1 MDATDEMIA
10 RACRKHYGETWS
22 FVEAEEMRDTLAAAL
37 ADVPEPG
44 IGGARLTAIY
54 LDEAR
59 LFAAEQRVAELEA
72 QVRALLQPP
81 LPTGAELDE
90 YHYAPGGEGRYAAEW
105 ADKPHRLLFDVID
118 LARRAL
124 RRNGELEAQLAD
136 AKAACVKWNETVAE
150 GMNALTEWQARAEAA
165 EAQLAKADV
174 CEVCGD
180 CLMPEPVRCEKHVHT
195 ERGDPEWTFWLDGGE
210 PPE

>member
-59 LFAAEQRVAELEA
+59 LFAAEQRIAELEA

-136 AKAACVKWNETVAE
+136 AKHSAE
-150 GMNALTEWQARAEAA
+150 CFKESRDLWCERADAA
-165 EAQLAKADV
+165 EAQLAKVRECAEEWRNGNQASAV
-174 CEVCGD
+174 
-180 CLMPEPVRCEKHVHT
+180 MPRIAEAV
-195 ERGDPEWTFWLDGGE
+195 LGE
-210 PPE
+210 EALRRR